1 MFMLI
6 ISAEREYKPCRRTNK
21 F

>member
-1 MFMLI
+1 MLI